1 MIEKIKGVIKFIG
14 FIILSIIVFISVYT
28 FVFTQVMKN
37 DYVNL
42 FGFSFFSVR
51 SGSMTGTIEV
61 NDIIIV
67 DVNKNVHEND
77 IITYYDEHDDIVTHR
92 YIKTE
97 GGKLITQGDA
107 NNTQDAPI
115 DRDDVIGKV
124 IFVFSPNLAVKL
136 FSVILIIAIFLVLI
150 NFDEL
155 IKKYVLDSDETDNKK
170 PDPKIPEVLPQD
182 VFSSPE
188 DRKNYKSSG
197 LTVSIPLYEIE
208 RMKKM
213 HEVET
218 NSNALVDFEGN
229 VIDEPDNTN
238 RKNKEKELI
247 DLIESLLRVKN
258 DNLHTTK
265 INKEWLEKFQ
275 YVYKLVNIISIGD
288 TKSLEDAVRHPSFKE
303 IYDYDLDKIGLY
315 ENLRNRLYEMPIYV
329 FLKILC
335 YAVLYNDAEFFDA
348 VFKIMKY
355 KVLIDKNGIFKN
367 ISKESNYEKR
377 QVKALISFMQ
387 KLSLSYDNNKVFELD
402 RIERLVKIKGYVND

>member
-1 MIEKIKGVIKFIG
+1 MLIYLG
-14 FIILSIIVFISVYT
+14 F
-28 FVFTQVMKN
+28 
-37 DYVNL
+37 
-42 FGFSFFSVR
+42 
-51 SGSMTGTIEV
+51 GTIEV
-61 NDIIIV
+61 NDVIIV

-136 FSVILIIAIFLVLI
+136 FSVILIIVIFLVLI

-155 IKKYVLDSDETDNKK
+155 IKKYVLDVDETDNKK
-170 PDPKIPEVLPQD
+170 DDAKVPEVLPQD

-218 NSNALVDFEGN
+218 NSSALVDFEGN
-229 VIDEPDNTN
+229 VIDEPDNTS
-238 RKNKEKELI
+238 RKQKEKELVE
-247 DLIESLLRVKN
+247 LIESLLRVKN

-275 YVYKLVNIISIGD
+275 YVYKLVNIIQISD

-367 ISKESNYEKR
+367 IDKESSYEKR
-377 QVKALISFMQ
+377 QVKALIAFMQ

-402 RIERLVKIKGYVND
+402 RIERLVKIKGYVNE

>member
-1 MIEKIKGVIKFIG
+1 
-14 FIILSIIVFISVYT
+14 
-28 FVFTQVMKN
+28 MKN

-42 FGFSFFSVR
+42 FGFSFFTVR

-61 NDIIIV
+61 NDVIIV

-136 FSVILIIAIFLVLI
+136 FSVILIIVIFLVLI

-155 IKKYVLDSDETDNKK
+155 IKKYVLDVDETDNKK
-170 PDPKIPEVLPQD
+170 DDTKVPEVLPQD

-218 NSNALVDFEGN
+218 NSSALVDFEGN
-229 VIDEPDNTN
+229 VIEEPDNTS
-238 RKNKEKELI
+238 RKQKEKELVE
-247 DLIESLLRVKN
+247 LIESLLRVKN

-275 YVYKLVNIISIGD
+275 YVYKLVNIIQISD

-367 ISKESNYEKR
+367 IDKESSYEKR
-377 QVKALISFMQ
+377 QVKALIAFMQ

-402 RIERLVKIKGYVND
+402 RIERLVKIKGYVNE

>member
-1 MIEKIKGVIKFIG
+1 
-14 FIILSIIVFISVYT
+14 
-28 FVFTQVMKN
+28 MKN

-42 FGFSFFSVR
+42 FGFSFFTVR

-61 NDIIIV
+61 NDVIIV

-124 IFVFSPNLAVKL
+124 IFIFSPNLAVKL

-155 IKKYVLDSDETDNKK
+155 IKKYVLDVDETDNKK
-170 PDPKIPEVLPQD
+170 VEPKMPEVLPQD

-218 NSNALVDFEGN
+218 NSSALVDFEGN
-229 VIDEPDNTN
+229 VIDEPDNTS
-238 RKNKEKELI
+238 RKNKEKELVE
-247 DLIESLLRVKN
+247 LIESLLRVKN

-275 YVYKLVNIISIGD
+275 YVYKLVNIIQIAD

-367 ISKESNYEKR
+367 IDKESGYEKR
-377 QVKALISFMQ
+377 QVKALIVFMQ

>member
-1 MIEKIKGVIKFIG
+1 
-14 FIILSIIVFISVYT
+14 
-28 FVFTQVMKN
+28 MKN

-42 FGFSFFSVR
+42 FGFSFFTVR

-61 NDIIIV
+61 NDVIIV

-136 FSVILIIAIFLVLI
+136 FSVILIIVIFLVLI

-155 IKKYVLDSDETDNKK
+155 IKKYVLDVDETDNKK
-170 PDPKIPEVLPQD
+170 DDAKVPEVLPQD

-218 NSNALVDFEGN
+218 NSSALVDFEGN
-229 VIDEPDNTN
+229 VIEEPDNTS
-238 RKNKEKELI
+238 RKQKEKELVE
-247 DLIESLLRVKN
+247 LIESLLRVKN

-275 YVYKLVNIISIGD
+275 YVYKLVNIIQISD

-367 ISKESNYEKR
+367 IDKESSYEKR
-377 QVKALISFMQ
+377 QVKALIAFMQ

-402 RIERLVKIKGYVND
+402 RIERLVKIKGYVNE

>member
-1 MIEKIKGVIKFIG
+1 
-14 FIILSIIVFISVYT
+14 
-28 FVFTQVMKN
+28 MKN

-42 FGFSFFSVR
+42 FGFSFFTVR

-61 NDIIIV
+61 NDVIIV

-136 FSVILIIAIFLVLI
+136 FSVILIIVIFLVLI

-155 IKKYVLDSDETDNKK
+155 IKKYVLDVDETDNKK
-170 PDPKIPEVLPQD
+170 DDTKVPEVLPQD

-218 NSNALVDFEGN
+218 NSSALVDFEGN
-229 VIDEPDNTN
+229 VIDEPDNTS
-238 RKNKEKELI
+238 RKQKEKELVE
-247 DLIESLLRVKN
+247 LIESLLRVKN

-275 YVYKLVNIISIGD
+275 YVYKLVNIIQISD

-367 ISKESNYEKR
+367 IDKESSYEKR
-377 QVKALISFMQ
+377 QVKALIAFMQ

-402 RIERLVKIKGYVND
+402 RIERLVKIKGYVNE

>member
-1 MIEKIKGVIKFIG
+1 
-14 FIILSIIVFISVYT
+14 
-28 FVFTQVMKN
+28 MKN

-42 FGFSFFSVR
+42 FGFSFFTVR

-61 NDIIIV
+61 NDVIIV

-136 FSVILIIAIFLVLI
+136 FSVILIIVIFLVLI

-155 IKKYVLDSDETDNKK
+155 IKKYVLDVDETDNKK
-170 PDPKIPEVLPQD
+170 DDAKVPEVLPQD

-218 NSNALVDFEGN
+218 NSSALVDFEGN
-229 VIDEPDNTN
+229 VIDEPDNTS
-238 RKNKEKELI
+238 RKQKEKELVE
-247 DLIESLLRVKN
+247 LIESLLRVKN

-275 YVYKLVNIISIGD
+275 YVYKLVNIIQISD
-288 TKSLEDAVRHPSFKE
+288 TKSLEDAVRHPYFKE

-367 ISKESNYEKR
+367 IDKESSYEKR
-377 QVKALISFMQ
+377 QVKALIAFMQ

-402 RIERLVKIKGYVND
+402 RIERLVKIKGYVNE